1 MTDEHIYCI
10 HISLNRSRTQEEAE
24 KIAYNLEVVPKNEA
38 DERKIFWNPLNTEVE
53 EEEDTSQKCSAP

>member
-10 HISLNRSRTQEEAE
+10 HIFLNRSRTQEEAE

-53 EEEDTSQKCSAP
+53 